1 MYILKVTLL
10 QMGFWLTWMLIPLIV
25 EFVPTIRS
33 YFRLLKI
40 SRKPDRSI
48 ELAFYPTVSLIVP
61 VYNSAATLHACIASI
76 ANSNYP
82 IKKLQVILAD
92 NQSKDHSF
100 AVYQQAQKDFPQ
112 LSMQWLKTAQGKA
125 RALNSAIYSCRGD
138 YVINIDS
145 DGILEQDAIV
155 RMVSRFEE
163 DASISAMTGS
173 VLIQE
178 ELIKATTSKTLGTL
192 QKVEFLEYAQAFL
205 SGREIESSSNEL
217 FTMAGAFSAFR
228 RRVLM
233 KTYLYNVDTV
243 GEDTEMTFQ
252 IRERMKG
259 KVVLC
264 RDALFFVD
272 PIEGFDKLYMQRQR
286 WQRGQIEV
294 TQSLAKGRLGFFSL
308 GSDFLVRRLLVDHT
322 FLFLKFIWFFASF
335 SLLFLHYS
343 WIELLLSYGVIYLL
357 YVGMSSLVFHNVSLL
372 LKPFPEVRA
381 FYRSLRGY
389 IVFMPLYSI
398 VLSIVRLNGIIN
410 TLFVSAQWNVRP
422 LSVEFQALKH
432 TIKKDVMRFWRRQKK
447 ENS

>member
-1 MYILKVTLL
+1 MYLLKVTLL
-10 QMGFWLTWMLIPLIV
+10 QMGFWLTWMLIPLLV
-25 EFVPTIRS
+25 EFIPTVRS
-33 YFRLLKI
+33 YIRLLRVG
-40 SRKPDRSI
+40 RKPDRSI
-48 ELAFYPTVSLIVP
+48 ELTFYPTVSLIVP

-76 ANSNYP
+76 AESDYP
-82 IKKLQVILAD
+82 IKKIQVILAD
-92 NQSKDHSF
+92 NQSKDNSF
-100 AVYQQAQKDFPQ
+100 EIYQQAQKDFPQ

-145 DGILEQDAIV
+145 DGILEKEAIA
-155 RMVSRFEE
+155 RMVSRFESDPE
-163 DASISAMTGS
+163 ISAMTGS

-178 ELIKATTSKTLGTL
+178 ELIKATKSKTLGIL

-205 SGREIESSSNEL
+205 SGREIESYSNEL

-228 RRVLM
+228 REVLM
-233 KTYLYNVDTV
+233 KTHLYNVDTV

-294 TQSLAKGRLGFFSL
+294 TQKLANKRLGFFSL
-308 GSDFLVRRLLVDHT
+308 TRDFLVRRLLVDHT

-343 WIELLLSYGVIYLL
+343 WIELLLSYVVIYCL

-372 LKPFPEVRA
+372 LKPFPTERA

-389 IVFMPLYSI
+389 LIFMPLYSI
-398 VLSIVRLNGIIN
+398 VLSIVRLNGMIN

-422 LSVEFQALKH
+422 LTVEFKALKQ
-432 TIKKDVMRFWRRQKK
+432 TIKKDLTWFSRQRK
-447 ENS
+447 EKSE